1 MMPNLLWR
9 RVVIDLLFCFSSALH
24 PFPSLFR
31 WSWLDPDLCQWLW
44 FPSPSVFVTNLV
56 PVFGFFGC
64 RRLCCGHVLTCMQLR
79 KGPPVPPPPK
89 VTPSKEIKQENIIS
103 LFDDNFVP
111 EISVTTP
118 SQVSCY
124 ALPNFSLPLNSS
136 FRPFFSLEMS
146 SHETWSGEG
155 GKQAQ
160 HWTSKGKGLLRSWL
174 KGESTWK
181 AVIGWPLRAFI
192 HRRNRERRNAPG
204 QGTRK

>member
-1 MMPNLLWR
+1 
-9 RVVIDLLFCFSSALH
+9 
-24 PFPSLFR
+24 
-31 WSWLDPDLCQWLW
+31 
-44 FPSPSVFVTNLV
+44 
-56 PVFGFFGC
+56 
-64 RRLCCGHVLTCMQLR
+64 MQLR

-124 ALPNFSLPLNSS
+124 ALPYICLPLNFS
-136 FRPFFSLEMS
+136 FRPFFSLELS

-160 HWTSKGKGLLRSWL
+160 HWTSEDKGLDRRPAWRGWWL
-174 KGESTWK
+174 EGSFDQR
-181 AVIGWPLRAFI
+181 VPLSELSFI
-192 HRRNRERRNAPG
+192 EETREMPTGKDARNNHCICLAAMHMDYGSPHIP
-204 QGTRK
+204 